1 MATRHETSNLERR
14 GHTFYWR
21 ARVPTR
27 FRQVPRQARLSFSL
41 RLSDHHKAAY
51 MARRLNTLLADLT
64 VRSTAAMTTKD
75 QLDQL
80 FRAEIERMSA
90 HLDDIAFAVRR
101 SGGIDDVREMEAD
114 IEVGWAYRLIQ
125 LFGTT
130 RPLTFDAACPARALL
145 LRHGIPEPHVMAIAE
160 TFWAEQK
167 GARGVVFD
175 RDVRQ
180 QMEDVGLDP
189 TLANR
194 ERAKMELFRAKAD
207 ALLNVT
213 ERWPMIDRR
222 QNALVAT
229 TLPEHERADLVFSA
243 SVDPIVDAVGT
254 AGSQHVSAVAP
265 VAGRVA
271 PPDIDAPGTAE
282 QPQEGLQPT
291 EVPTPMDPPEIISA
305 EALDAAHVAPAE
317 RVLHLADFEH
327 AYDELYKN
335 NRQNWTPATASDVRT
350 LVRMFRDILEEH
362 GVAHSGEIRQ
372 HHVAALRQHL
382 NDIPTRYGQSARQRA
397 MKPGALR
404 TFAVEE
410 NARAERLGRAPI
422 PVGLSASTIRKH
434 LGNLDTFLT
443 HLQANGYVVADWS
456 FKGLRPKKP
465 KLGALRLKQVKP
477 KPEQVRPIFDIPV
490 FTGCRDAMNRD
501 IPGDAV
507 FHSGVYFLPMMLAYL
522 GARRFE
528 FAGLGTTDVLV
539 TPNGPALHI
548 RENTIRGIKNAQ
560 SDRILPVPSEVLRLG
575 FLDYVGAIRRLGYQ
589 QLFPELFSPLLKTN
603 DPGDRFYKDFIP
615 LVKASP
621 HFSENLWSRAI
632 HALRHGFS
640 DTMKQAG
647 VDTAVINDISGRLG
661 ESKTELRY
669 TNVAGLPLIESHVR
683 KYPSI
688 TSHLEPHPIR
698 LLPWVEAKQLP
709 PWAGKS
715 PGKRFRK

>member
-1 MATRHETSNLERR
+1 MATRHDISNLERR

-41 RLSDHHKAAY
+41 RLSDRHKAAY

-64 VRSTAAMTTKD
+64 VRPAAAMTTKD

-90 HLDDIAFAVRR
+90 HLEDIAFAARR
-101 SGGIDDVREMEAD
+101 RGSVDDVREMEAD
-114 IEVGWAYRLIQ
+114 IEVGWAYRLLQ
-125 LFGTT
+125 LFGTM
-130 RPLTFDAACPARALL
+130 RKLSFDAECPGLKLL
-145 LRHGIPEPHVMAIAE
+145 LRSGIPEPHIAQIAE
-160 TFWAEQK
+160 TYRGEQRE
-167 GARGVVFD
+167 ACSNVFD
-175 RDVRQ
+175 RRVRQ
-180 QMEDVGLDP
+180 QMADVGLAE

-207 ALLNVT
+207 ALLNVA

-222 QNALVAT
+222 QNALVAA
-229 TLPEHERADLVFSA
+229 TLPENERAELVFSTSA
-243 SVDPIVDAVGT
+243 EPIADP
-254 AGSQHVSAVAP
+254 VAP
-265 VAGRVA
+265 TGSE
-271 PPDIDAPGTAE
+271 DAPATPPAAS
-282 QPQEGLQPT
+282 PAIAPDHAVPT
-291 EVPTPMDPPEIISA
+291 EERSPEASQAAEGPTPMASPEIIS
-305 EALDAAHVAPAE
+305 EEVLDATDVARTGP
-317 RVLHLADFEH
+317 VLVLADFER

-335 NRQNWTPATASDVRT
+335 NRQNWTPATANDVRT

-382 NDIPTRYGQSARQRA
+382 NHIPTRYGQSARQRA
-397 MKPGALR
+397 MKPAALR
-404 TFAVEE
+404 TFAAEE
-410 NARAERLGRAPI
+410 NARAERLGRPPI

-443 HLQANGYVVADWS
+443 HLQASGYVVADWS

-477 KPEQVRPIFDIPV
+477 TPEQVRPIFDLPV

-501 IPGDAV
+501 IPGDVV

-528 FAGLGTTDVLV
+528 FAGLGTEDVLD
-539 TPNGPALHI
+539 TPNGPAIHI
-548 RENTIRGIKNAQ
+548 RENGIRGIKNAQ

-589 QLFPELFSPLLKTN
+589 ELFPELFSPLLKTN

-621 HFSENLWSRAI
+621 HFMDNLWNRSI

-661 ESKTELRY
+661 ESETELRY
-669 TNVAGLPLIESHVR
+669 TNIAGLPLIESHIR

-688 TSHLEPHPIR
+688 TSHLPPRPIR
-698 LLPWVEAKQLP
+698 LLPWVETKQLP

-715 PGKRFRK
+715 PGARFRK